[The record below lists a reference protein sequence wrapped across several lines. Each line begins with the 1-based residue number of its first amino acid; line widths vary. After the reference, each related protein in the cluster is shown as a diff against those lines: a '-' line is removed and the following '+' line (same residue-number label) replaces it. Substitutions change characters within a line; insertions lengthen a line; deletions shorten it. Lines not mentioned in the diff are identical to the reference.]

1 MAKRE
6 LFWGF
11 MSILVIL
18 SAYFIPYT
26 VLTGVEK
33 WYGSFL
39 LWILVGVVVIII
51 NLFITRNWRS

>member
-1 MAKRE
+1 MARRE

-11 MSILVIL
+11 ISIVVIL
-18 SAYFIPYT
+18 SAYLIPYT
-26 VLTGVEK
+26 VLTGVER